1 MSKLAIN
8 VNIGSRVYPLTI
20 TPEEEELIR
29 EAAKRVNENMKQLEN
44 TYEVK
49 DKQDLLAMTS
59 LFFANRLL
67 ESERATKADGGETHS
82 DLIAL
87 DEELSQYL
95 KNIE

>member
-20 TPEEEELIR
+20 TPEEEALIR
-29 EAAKRVNENMKQLEN
+29 AAAKRVNENMKQLEH

-59 LFFANRLL
+59 LFFANKLLALEEKNQSAGVETDELKALDQELTQYL
-67 ESERATKADGGETHS
+67 ES
-82 DLIAL
+82 
-87 DEELSQYL
+87 
-95 KNIE
+95 IE

>member
-20 TPEEEELIR
+20 TPEEEALIR
-29 EAAKRVNENMKQLEN
+29 EAAKRVNENMKQLEH

-59 LFFANRLL
+59 LFFANKLL
-67 ESERATKADGGETHS
+67 ELEKHNQATGAES
-82 DLIAL
+82 
-87 DEELSQYL
+87 EELISLDQELTQYL
-95 KNIE
+95 ENIE